1 MRVGLQIPSF
11 TTPGGPADLRERLAE
26 TAQHA
31 ETAGFESL
39 WVMDHFFQ
47 IDFVGPAE
55 QEMLEGYS
63 ALAYLA
69 ALTQR
74 ATLGTLV
81 TGVTYRHPG
90 ILAKTIST
98 LDVLSGGRAVLG
110 IGAAWYEREHRGLG
124 VPFPSQGERFERL
137 EETLQIVTQMWSG
150 KVAPYA
156 GRHYQL
162 AETLSVPAP
171 LSQPRPRILIGG
183 GGERRTLRL
192 VAQYA
197 DACNLFDYE
206 GTDVIR
212 HKLDVLRRH
221 CDDVGR
227 PYEEIE
233 RTTLSTIQVA
243 SGDSSAEAIAKLEA
257 LADAGVQHAIVN
269 LPNLYDP
276 ASRPLDVFEKEII
289 PAVADR

>member
-63 ALAYLA
+63 TLAYLA

-183 GGERRTLRL
+183 GGERRTRGK
-192 VAQYA
+192 VATGCEGQVCNVSERDIGDALPWPLGRVACTQSLIA
-197 DACNLFDYE
+197 DSRARESWAGGAGAQASGARNGDE
-206 GTDVIR
+206 ER
-212 HKLDVLRRH
+212 
-221 CDDVGR
+221 CD
-227 PYEEIE
+227 E
-233 RTTLSTIQVA
+233 RTTRC
-243 SGDSSAEAIAKLEA
+243 G
-257 LADAGVQHAIVN
+257 
-269 LPNLYDP
+269 
-276 ASRPLDVFEKEII
+276 
-289 PAVADR
+289 